1 MSHAKIK
8 QIKSIAWL
16 GAVLFAVAIS
26 TGASAQMR
34 IDVEGPPVPGFSN
47 YYPWFNDV
55 PQYEGEQSF
64 RWFLAHHPNVSRE
77 LARNPG
83 LLYNPNWRRQ
93 HPQLEQYFAT
103 HPQVWAMLNGD
114 YWATGPAE
122 TQWGDYD
129 DQHQW
134 RDAYWWHEN
143 DPDRFYDTHPDWVS
157 LDPRWRDHDGD
168 YDQSHQWH
176 YKQWWEQ
183 KDPTWVKDRHP
194 DWLRE
199 PQNRTNQ
206 ANEQHNRQ
214 QNPQQEREL
223 QTSREQQQRNGQQQ
237 QQQQQQQSEQQKQ
250 RDQNQRNE
258 QATREQQQQ
267 QQRSE
272 QQNQQNQRDQNQR
285 NEQATREQQ
294 QHNAQQPAER
304 QQEKQQQPEQSMREQ
319 PQHTAEQPART
330 ERQPSPEKQQP
341 DQHQAVHEEKSKP
354 QEASADQGHQ
364 RPQAGDQSQDK
375 HGPGNEK
382 P

>member
-1 MSHAKIK
+1 MSHAKVK

-16 GAVLFAVAIS
+16 GAVLFAVAIA
-26 TGASAQMR
+26 TVASAQMR

-223 QTSREQQQRNGQQQ
+223 QTSREQQQRNGQ
-237 QQQQQQQSEQQKQ
+237 
-250 RDQNQRNE
+250 
-258 QATREQQQQ
+258 EQQQQ
-267 QQRSE
+267 Q
-272 QQNQQNQRDQNQR
+272 
-285 NEQATREQQ
+285 
-294 QHNAQQPAER
+294 
-304 QQEKQQQPEQSMREQ
+304 
-319 PQHTAEQPART
+319 
-330 ERQPSPEKQQP
+330 
-341 DQHQAVHEEKSKP
+341 
-354 QEASADQGHQ
+354 
-364 RPQAGDQSQDK
+364 
-375 HGPGNEK
+375 
-382 P
+382 